1 MDLLK
6 RHPCLMEV
14 VLVPFGPL
22 LTALAE
28 IRDPRRQQGQR
39 YSMSHLLLFSV
50 LAVLTGA
57 TSYQKIITFIAVQ
70 RDRLNTA
77 FGAGFRRAPA
87 VNTLRSLF
95 LALDRDDLESAF
107 RRHARELNG
116 AVQVTG
122 KRTIALDGKTLRG
135 SFDHLNDRAAA
146 HVLSAFASD
155 AALILAHLEVAGS
168 PGEIAAVPTLITELG
183 LTGVLFTADA
193 LHCQKDA
200 FTRAA
205 ETGNALLVQVK
216 RNQPT
221 LYDRLAGLCAEHR
234 PFDSHETVDRRRH
247 GRQEHRL
254 VEVFDTAEHLD
265 AEWQPLIACVARVSR
280 LTFEKDTR
288 SGLWPSREE
297 IGCYACQI
305 RLDAETLARAVRSH
319 WGIENQDHYV
329 RDVTLGEDGS
339 RIRQKPGGM
348 ARVRSAAL
356 NILRAN
362 GVQNVSQALY
372 VNALSLDRLLALGSS

>member
-1 MDLLK
+1 
-6 RHPCLMEV
+6 MEV
-14 VLVPFGPL
+14 ALMPFGPL
-22 LTALAE
+22 LAALAE
-28 IRDPRRQQGQR
+28 IRDPRRPQGQR
-39 YSMSHLLLFSV
+39 YSLKHLLLFSV
-50 LAVLTGA
+50 LAVLAGA

-70 RDRLNTA
+70 RDRLNAA
-77 FGAGFRRAPA
+77 FGVGFRRAPA
-87 VNTLRSLF
+87 VNTLRHVF
-95 LALDRDDLESAF
+95 LTLGRDDLEDAF
-107 RRHARELNG
+107 RRHAHELNG
-116 AVQVTG
+116 TVEVTG

-135 SFDHLNDRAAA
+135 SFDHLNDRTAA

-155 AALILAHLEVAGS
+155 AALILAHREVAGA
-168 PGEIAAVPTLITELG
+168 PGEIPAVPTLMEDLG

-205 ETGNALLVQVK
+205 ETGNGLLVQVK
-216 RNQPT
+216 QNQPT
-221 LYDRLAGLCAEHR
+221 LHETLARLCAEHR

-254 VEVFDTAEHLD
+254 VEVFDTAGQLD
-265 AEWQPLIACVARVSR
+265 PEWQPLIACVARVSR

-319 WGIENQDHYV
+319 WGIENRDHYV
-329 RDVTLGEDGS
+329 RDVTLGEDDS
-339 RIRQKPGGM
+339 RIRHRPGGM
-348 ARVRSAAL
+348 ARIRSTAL
-356 NILRAN
+356 NILRAK
-362 GVQNVSQALY
+362 GVQNVSQTLY
-372 VNALSLDRLLALGSS
+372 VNALNFDRLLALGSS

>member
-1 MDLLK
+1 
-6 RHPCLMEV
+6 MEV
-14 VLVPFGPL
+14 VLMPFGPL
-22 LTALAE
+22 LAALAE
-28 IRDPRRQQGQR
+28 IRDPRRPQGQR
-39 YSMSHLLLFSV
+39 YSLSHPLLFSV
-50 LAVLTGA
+50 LAVLAGA

-77 FGAGFRRAPA
+77 FGACLRRAPA

-95 LALDRDDLESAF
+95 LALDRDDLEGAF

-135 SFDHLNDRAAA
+135 SFDHLSDQAAA

-168 PGEIAAVPTLITELG
+168 PGEIPAAPTLITELG

-193 LHCQKDA
+193 LHCQKDT
-200 FTRAA
+200 FTQAA
-205 ETGNALLVQVK
+205 ATGHALLVRVK
-216 RNQPT
+216 DNQPT
-221 LYDRLAGLCAEHR
+221 LHDRLAGICAR
-234 PFDSHETVDRRRH
+234 QQPFDSYATVDRRRH

-254 VEVFDTAEHLD
+254 VEVFDTAGHLD
-265 AEWQPLIACVARVSR
+265 TAWQPLVACVARVSR

-297 IGCYACQI
+297 IGCYACPI
-305 RLDAETLARAVRSH
+305 RLDAETLARAVRAH
-319 WGIENQDHYV
+319 WGIENRDHDV
-329 RDVTLGEDGS
+329 RDVTLGEDDS
-339 RIRQKPGGM
+339 RIRHRPGGM
-348 ARVRSAAL
+348 ARIRSAAL
-356 NILRAN
+356 NILRVN

-372 VNALSLDRLLALGSS
+372 VNALNLDRLLALGSS